1 MVSVKISQS
10 QEYSLIP
17 RVCLTSMDSMH
28 GSATRTFLRTFVASI
43 ATWNDSPEKRPA
55 RRR

>member
-1 MVSVKISQS
+1 
-10 QEYSLIP
+10 
-17 RVCLTSMDSMH
+17 MDSMH